1 MNLIAKTRLSHFAL
15 LRSTALTRH
24 SAVPRIHYTNRTL
37 RPQGCIA
44 QYKGLKENRGS
55 VQYMADST
63 NKRAR
68 EQVLGEM
75 PWQN

>member
-1 MNLIAKTRLSHFAL
+1 MSLIAKATLSHLAL
-15 LRSTALTRH
+15 PESIALTRH

-44 QYKGLKENRGS
+44 QYKSLKENRGS
-55 VQYMADST
+55 VQCMADST
-63 NKRAR
+63 NKRAG